1 MSSDSVLA
9 PAPADIRFDDGRHP
23 RAKIGYVLLAT
34 EQTVQDDVLTLRPP
48 GVGVHFTRAAIPDS
62 ITSESLAA
70 QADLLADCASTLLP
84 DGSLD
89 VVCYACTSGSLVI
102 GEERV
107 FAGTAHRRRHAVSRR
122 GQPARGRVPR
132 AGRLRGGVIVWAQP
146 RKRQRHGARRA
157 GLYRR
162 VRAGAGPC

>member
-62 ITSESLAA
+62 ITSGRSVFLRMTRSGRATEGASSWIPPESETRSQAA
-70 QADLLADCASTLLP
+70 R
-84 DGSLD
+84 
-89 VVCYACTSGSLVI
+89 I
-102 GEERV
+102 R
-107 FAGTAHRRRHAVSRR
+107 
-122 GQPARGRVPR
+122 
-132 AGRLRGGVIVWAQP
+132 
-146 RKRQRHGARRA
+146 
-157 GLYRR
+157 
-162 VRAGAGPC
+162 

>member
-62 ITSESLAA
+62 ITSESLAGTWPLKALPEA
-70 QADLLADCASTLLP
+70 QTAFLQKQHV
-84 DGSLD
+84 GNF
-89 VVCYACTSGSLVI
+89 VVI
-102 GEERV
+102 PKE
-107 FAGTAHRRRHAVSRR
+107 
-122 GQPARGRVPR
+122 
-132 AGRLRGGVIVWAQP
+132 
-146 RKRQRHGARRA
+146 
-157 GLYRR
+157 
-162 VRAGAGPC
+162 